1 MTRGVYKSAIPLG
14 QSYRLRPR
22 YTRGFLTR
30 VSRLFGQ
37 SSLKLP
43 VLVKTRA
50 IQQCWFFSPAS
61 RVLPRSAVSVALVAV
76 ERGWVCEHSLTDTA
90 ELNMSSFL
98 IEINIFASINIDYT
112 NQIHYFQLSIYS
124 I

>member
-1 MTRGVYKSAIPLG
+1 MFFDAR
-14 QSYRLRPR
+14 
-22 YTRGFLTR
+22 
-30 VSRLFGQ
+30 
-37 SSLKLP
+37 
-43 VLVKTRA
+43 VKTFWA
-50 IQQCWFFSPAS
+50 KQSQAASFGEDAGYPAMFFFPAS

-76 ERGWVCEHSLTDTA
+76 GEGGCVEHSLTNTA

-98 IEINIFASINIDYT
+98 TEINIFASINIDYT